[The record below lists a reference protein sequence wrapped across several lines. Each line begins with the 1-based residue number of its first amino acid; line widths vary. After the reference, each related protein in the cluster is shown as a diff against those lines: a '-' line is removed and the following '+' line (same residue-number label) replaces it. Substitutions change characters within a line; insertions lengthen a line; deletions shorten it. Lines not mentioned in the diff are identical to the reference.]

1 MLPFLPHLRLLS
13 LKCKEFAEGPAQQDW
28 LTLEEK
34 CLIYTFMA
42 SSTAT
47 NKHQLACSPLTEPR
61 KKPVVHSYSG
71 LFCVTSSGSQT
82 VSVPNNE
89 LNYVLNGFQFSL
101 QEKVMTNIYVHDIK
115 VYTIVNNECFKKTIR
130 TNTFKDGQN
139 YLVTLHLADALK
151 LDPRLNYKM
160 LIKIWRT
167 PGRQESIYLTPDLQ
181 NLDFTAS
188 KKGFFLLV
196 KCGGLF
202 DNTISKIESI
212 IIKIDEKPSGG
223 SMPSDMQFQSP
234 TKSLISS
241 IIERKVADD
250 SIALPSSDVDE
261 ADQSDGSGSSDTD
274 DESEDDGDEAAE
286 KQKDD
291 AEDDAGDLATV
302 ILAQAESMREIKD
315 PEVS

>member
-1 MLPFLPHLRLLS
+1 
-13 LKCKEFAEGPAQQDW
+13 
-28 LTLEEK
+28 
-34 CLIYTFMA
+34 
-42 SSTAT
+42 
-47 NKHQLACSPLTEPR
+47 
-61 KKPVVHSYSG
+61 
-71 LFCVTSSGSQT
+71 
-82 VSVPNNE
+82 
-89 LNYVLNGFQFSL
+89 
-101 QEKVMTNIYVHDIK
+101 
-115 VYTIVNNECFKKTIR
+115 
-130 TNTFKDGQN
+130 
-139 YLVTLHLADALK
+139 LADALN

-212 IIKIDEKPSGG
+212 IIKIDEKPSGA
-223 SMPSDMQFQSP
+223 SISSDMQFQSP

-274 DESEDDGDEAAE
+274 DESEEDGDEAAE
-286 KQKDD
+286 KQKDA